1 MSSDPHSTSPASPPS
16 ALLSALRRLAR
27 PLVRLLLDHRVTW
40 PTLASLLREAY
51 VEMADCEFGI
61 EGKAQTTT
69 RVSLLTGIHRKEV
82 RRLRDADDEE
92 GSAAASA
99 SLGAQ
104 LVARWTGD
112 PRFLDR
118 DGAPLPLERRGDAP
132 SFEHLVESVSKD
144 IRARAVLDEWFRLG
158 VVQADESN
166 RVVLNRAAFVP
177 ERGFDE
183 KAFFFGRNLGDHVA
197 AAAHNLRGVDPP
209 LLERSVFYDDLSP
222 DSVAELEAVAGRL
235 GEEALAEINRRA
247 FALQARDEAASNAT
261 TRMTFGVFFFR
272 DPESAAREPDDG
284 EGESD
289 A

>member
-1 MSSDPHSTSPASPPS
+1 MGSEPHTSSPASPPA
-16 ALLSALRRLAR
+16 ALLNALKRLAR
-27 PLVRLLLDHRVTW
+27 PLVRLLLDHQVTW
-40 PTLASLLREAY
+40 PALAALLREAY
-51 VEMADCEFGI
+51 VEMADREFGI

-82 RRLRDADDEE
+82 RRLRDAGDEDE
-92 GSAAASA
+92 SAAAAA

-112 PRFLDR
+112 PRFLDPG
-118 DGAPLPLERRGDAP
+118 GAPLPLPRRGDVP

-158 VVQADESN
+158 VVQADEED

-183 KAFFFGRNLGDHVA
+183 KAFFFGRNLGDHIA
-197 AAAHNLRGVDPP
+197 TAAHNLRGIDPS

-222 DSVAELEAVAGRL
+222 ESVAELEVLAQQL
-235 GEEALAEINRRA
+235 GEDALAEINRRA
-247 FALQARDEAASNAT
+247 FSLQARDEAAGTAKT
-261 TRMTFGVFFFR
+261 QMTFGVFFLR
-272 DPESAAREPDDG
+272 TPPDETVPNKGD
-284 EGESD
+284 GESD